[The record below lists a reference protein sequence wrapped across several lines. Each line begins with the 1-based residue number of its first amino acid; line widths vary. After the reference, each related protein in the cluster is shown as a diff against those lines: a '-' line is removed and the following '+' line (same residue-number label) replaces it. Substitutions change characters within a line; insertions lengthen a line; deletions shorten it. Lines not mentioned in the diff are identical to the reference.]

1 MTYQGTGWFG
11 IGISLD
17 GTMGSNGQ
25 GTDMVLCTVQGNTGI
40 SAQQNR
46 KRCCC
51 CDCCFVQGWCSNCFC
66 ATFICRV
73 LLVGVQRYWA
83 TSTAKP
89 SNGVTVPDAT
99 CTTSNGVGTMTFIR
113 SYQALQPQN
122 QRSIERTG
130 DVRMIY
136 AYHTTSKALTYH
148 DERGGLTI
156 KDLANGVKAGGTLN
170 AKEEVIP
177 LPSIMIGHGL
187 LMMLSW
193 GLILPMGVAVAHLH
207 RQTLPKGW
215 WFKMH
220 KALQYLGWFLQ
231 LVGFIMAFVYKEN
244 SHFQGKGIAELHMVL
259 GGIVVLI
266 GTLQPLNAFLRPHKT
281 PGEPISNN
289 RKCWECSH
297 KGFGYLAV
305 LGGMANCVLAGF
317 VLQEKH
323 TGSEWID
330 IVFIFCAISFLF
342 IAIYAA
348 AKSSAN
354 LQNNQH
360 RPQQSHARDTSVL
373 KPPPKHQMG
382 IQMPQYESNLGTEPN
397 NTTTTTTTTTTTN
410 GLPKGWSHK
419 TSSNGE
425 PYYYHSETG
434 ESSWTLPTE
443 PQQNTPPAVCVLF
456 SF

>member
-1 MTYQGTGWFG
+1 
-11 IGISLD
+11 
-17 GTMGSNGQ
+17 
-25 GTDMVLCTVQGNTGI
+25 
-40 SAQQNR
+40 
-46 KRCCC
+46 
-51 CDCCFVQGWCSNCFC
+51 
-66 ATFICRV
+66 
-73 LLVGVQRYWA
+73 
-83 TSTAKP
+83 
-89 SNGVTVPDAT
+89 
-99 CTTSNGVGTMTFIR
+99 MTFIR

-443 PQQNTPPAVCVLF
+443 PQQNTPAAVCVLF
-456 SF
+456 SFLKNRLCC